1 VTATS
6 KNTTKSASAT
16 VNVVVPGLVTAT
28 ANVQV
33 AQYTV
38 APAAGNVFVQFGQDT
53 NYGLT
58 TWTQPVPSWRPSKLV
73 HRRNEGEHAVSH
85 AGSCGVQRWNVIHG
99 CGPDVHDA
107 GFGSGPVADDH
118 RHGDSGETL
127 QNGAE
132 MLNLVTLTTST

>member
-58 TWTQPVPSWRPSKLV
+58 TWTQRC
-73 HRRNEGEHAVSH
+73 R
-85 AGSCGVQRWNVIHG
+85 AG
-99 CGPDVHDA
+99 
-107 GFGSGPVADDH
+107 GPVSLFIAGMKANTPYHMRGVVAFSD
-118 RHGDSGETL
+118 GT
-127 QNGAE
+127 
-132 MLNLVTLTTST
+132 